1 MVMWQQS
8 PDAGDPTGSRQ
19 IFDLMD
25 DLEAQAEAAY
35 DLERHID
42 LADRSRAEYAAVTLA
57 SRLAASVGGDV
68 ALHVTGVGAVEGRL
82 DRVGPDWC
90 AVSINKGAPGLP
102 RQDWVLSLGAIA
114 LVRGASERSLPE
126 VAWSPVAKLG
136 LGSALRQLAED
147 GRRCVVR
154 LRDGAAHDVV
164 LHRVG
169 ADFVEAQTGAG
180 RLLVACSALAGVHST
195 SEASRSS

>member
-1 MVMWQQS
+1 MVTWQRS
-8 PDAGDPTGSRQ
+8 PEPGDLTGFGQ
-19 IFDLMD
+19 LFELMD

-57 SRLAASVGGDV
+57 SRLAASVGSEV
-68 ALHVTGVGAVEGRL
+68 ALQVRGVGAVEGRL

-90 AVSINKGAPGLP
+90 AVSSMRGGPGLP
-102 RQDWVLSLGAIA
+102 RQDWVLSLSAIA

-136 LGSALRQLAED
+136 LGSALRRLAED

-164 LHRVG
+164 LQRVG
-169 ADFVEAQTGAG
+169 ADFVEARAGGG
-180 RLLVACSALAGVHST
+180 RLLVAHTALAGVHSA

>member
-1 MVMWQQS
+1 MVTWQRS
-8 PDAGDPTGSRQ
+8 PEPGDLTGFGQ
-19 IFDLMD
+19 LFELMD

-57 SRLAASVGGDV
+57 SRLAASLGSE
-68 ALHVTGVGAVEGRL
+68 VTLRVIGVGAVEGRL

-90 AVSINKGAPGLP
+90 AVSTSSGGGPGLP

-136 LGSALRQLAED
+136 LGSALRRLAED

-169 ADFVEAQTGAG
+169 ADFVEARAGAG
-180 RLLVACSALAGVHST
+180 RLLVTYSALAGVHSLG
-195 SEASRSS
+195 